1 MSEGRWIENNAPW
14 FDQRMTYCAL
24 CGRVIP
30 KRIWQ
35 AEIGGH
41 VESFCES
48 SCEELYRSYLTGNTG
63 KPVSPTPL

>member
-35 AEIGGH
+35 AEIGGR

-48 SCEELYRSYLTGNTG
+48 ACEELYRSYLTGNTG
-63 KPVSPTPL
+63 KPV